1 MLLVNPGVETRS
13 GLLEEGEPA
22 HHLRLLPV
30 RFSQTANEKATK
42 IGERQKKNFA
52 RLPLV
57 SS

>member
-13 GLLEEGEPA
+13 GLLEEGEPT
-22 HHLRLLPV
+22 HHLRLLAAV
-30 RFSQTANEKATK
+30 RFSNSERK
-42 IGERQKKNFA
+42 GDENRRRQKKNFA

>member
-13 GLLEEGEPA
+13 GLLEEGEQT
-22 HHLRLLPV
+22 HHLRLLAV
-30 RFSQTANEKATK
+30 RFSNSERK
-42 IGERQKKNFA
+42 GDENRRRQKKSFA